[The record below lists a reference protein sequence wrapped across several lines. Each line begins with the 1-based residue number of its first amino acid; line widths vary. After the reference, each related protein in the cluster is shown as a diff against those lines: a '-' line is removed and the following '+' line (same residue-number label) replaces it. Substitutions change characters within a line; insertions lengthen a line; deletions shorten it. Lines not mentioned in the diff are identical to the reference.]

1 MKKLILLLLLIPNL
15 VMADN
20 LSLGCKGILKTV
32 TISGETGK
40 TEEEDND
47 TFSFNFEDEKYVGGN
62 WIPQS
67 NYSDWSCSWSKQIIK
82 CNREPRYKDKFA
94 LIFYSYI
101 EIDRMYGNIE
111 TSTSYVL
118 NPIATHFSLKF
129 KGSCEVSK
137 KNKF

>member
-20 LSLGCKGILKTV
+20 LSLGCKGILKDV
-32 TISGETGK
+32 YISDETGK
-40 TEEEDND
+40 RVEEDND
-47 TFSFNFEDEKYVGGN
+47 TFFFNFEDEKYVGGN
-62 WIPQS
+62 WIPES
-67 NYSDWSCSWSKQIIK
+67 NYSVWSCSWSKQIIK
-82 CNREPRYKDKFA
+82 CKREPRYKDKLFS
-94 LIFYSYI
+94 IFYSYI
-101 EIDRMYGNIE
+101 EIDRMSGNIK

-118 NPIATHFSLKF
+118 HSIATLIKSEF